1 MVCGGITQGPV
12 CVWRKSVSQT
22 KKEPITNIEEEK
34 RRLQKAVQLTSFQL
48 QKLHDKAAQEVGKDQ
63 AEIFKAH
70 GMILEDE
77 EFLEKVGGV
86 IEKERVNAEYA
97 VSVAGEKFAK
107 NFSNL
112 EDDYLKARA
121 ADVQDV
127 ANRLIKNLRGE
138 ASEGKLISEMNCPEA
153 FILVARDLSPSETVQ
168 LDKNKVL
175 AIVTVQGTIHSHAA
189 ILARTMNIPALVGV
203 PLDLE
208 RIENGT
214 WAIVDGSQGI
224 FLLDP
229 SEEEKKLAEEKMKQC
244 LDAKQPFQKQKGKE
258 TVTKDGRKIHL
269 YANIGQLADVNKAL
283 EQDAEGIG
291 LFRSECLYLGR
302 NGMPREEEQ
311 FQIYKEIL
319 RMVGDKKVIIRTV
332 DIGADKDVD
341 YLDLRKEDNPALG
354 LRGIRLCLK
363 RPEIFK
369 PQLRALFRSAVYGNL
384 SVMYP
389 MITSIW
395 EMEQIQ
401 KIVEEVERELRQ
413 EGTPYQVPEQGIM
426 VETPAAVMISEELA
440 QKVDFFSIG
449 TNDLT
454 QYTLAADRQ
463 NQSLEEFYDPHHPA
477 ILRMIQQVIDSGH
490 KYGKWVGICGELAS
504 DPQMTETF
512 LQMGIDELS
521 VAPSAVLDLR
531 KVIRKTKIETSEFIQ
546 NRSYMGEEHWN
557 TVDIKSDIMEEY
569 TCFAICHNMK

>member
-1 MVCGGITQGPV
+1 
-12 CVWRKSVSQT
+12 
-22 KKEPITNIEEEK
+22 
-34 RRLQKAVQLTSFQL
+34 
-48 QKLHDKAAQEVGKDQ
+48 
-63 AEIFKAH
+63 
-70 GMILEDE
+70 
-77 EFLEKVGGV
+77 
-86 IEKERVNAEYA
+86 
-97 VSVAGEKFAK
+97 
-107 NFSNL
+107 
-112 EDDYLKARA
+112 
-121 ADVQDV
+121 
-127 ANRLIKNLRGE
+127 
-138 ASEGKLISEMNCPEA
+138 
-153 FILVARDLSPSETVQ
+153 
-168 LDKNKVL
+168 
-175 AIVTVQGTIHSHAA
+175 
-189 ILARTMNIPALVGV
+189 MNIPALVGV
-203 PLDLE
+203 SLDME
-208 RIENGT
+208 AIQNGT
-214 WAIVDGSQGI
+214 WAIVDGYKGT

-244 LDAKQPFQKQKGKE
+244 LDAKQSFQKQKGKE
-258 TVTKDGRKIHL
+258 TVTKDGRKIPL

-283 EQDAEGIG
+283 EHDAEGIG

-302 NGMPREEEQ
+302 SDMPREEEQ
-311 FQIYKEIL
+311 FQRYKEIL
-319 RMVGDKKVIIRTV
+319 RMAGDKKVIIRTL
-332 DIGADKDVD
+332 DIGADKEAD
-341 YLDLRKEDNPALG
+341 YLELEKEENPALG

-389 MITSIW
+389 MITSLW

-477 ILRMIQQVIDSGH
+477 ILRMIQQVIECGH
-490 KYGKWVGICGELAS
+490 KYGKWVGICGELAA

-521 VAPSAVLDLR
+521 VVPSAILDLR

-557 TVDIKSDIMEEY
+557 TVDIKSDIMEE
-569 TCFAICHNMK
+569 

>member
-34 RRLQKAVQLTSFQL
+34 RRLQKAVQLTSLQL
-48 QKLHDKAAQEVGKDQ
+48 QKLHDKAAQEVGEDQ
-63 AEIFKAH
+63 AAIFKAH

-77 EFLEKVGGV
+77 EFLEKVRGV
-86 IEKERVNAEYA
+86 IEKEQINAEYA
-97 VSVAGEKFAK
+97 VSVTGEMFAK
-107 NFSNL
+107 KFSNM

-127 ANRLIKNLRGE
+127 INRLIRNLREE
-138 ASEGKLISEMNCPEA
+138 ASEGKLISEA

-244 LDAKQPFQKQKGKE
+244 LDAKQSFQKQKGKE
-258 TVTKDGRKIHL
+258 TVTKDGRKIPL

-283 EQDAEGIG
+283 EHDAEGIG

-302 NGMPREEEQ
+302 SDMPREEEQ
-311 FQIYKEIL
+311 FQRYKEIL
-319 RMVGDKKVIIRTV
+319 RMAGDKKVIIRTV
-332 DIGADKDVD
+332 DIGADKGAE
-341 YLDLRKEDNPALG
+341 YLELEKEENPALG

-389 MITSIW
+389 MITSLW

-490 KYGKWVGICGELAS
+490 KYGKWVGICGELAA

-521 VAPSAVLDLR
+521 VEPFAVLDLR

-557 TVDIKSDIMEEY
+557 TVDIKSDIMEE
-569 TCFAICHNMK
+569 

>member
-12 CVWRKSVSQT
+12 CVWRKSDSQT

-34 RRLQKAVQLTSFQL
+34 RRLQKAVQLTSLQL
-48 QKLHDKAAQEVGKDQ
+48 QKLHDQAAQEVGEDQ
-63 AEIFKAH
+63 AAIFKAH

-77 EFLEKVGGV
+77 EFLEKVRGV
-86 IEKERVNAEYA
+86 IEKEQINAEYA
-97 VSVAGEKFAK
+97 VSVAGEMFAK
-107 NFSNL
+107 KFSNM

-127 ANRLIKNLRGE
+127 INRLIRNLREE
-138 ASEGKLISEMNCPEA
+138 ASEGKLISEA
-153 FILVARDLSPSETVQ
+153 FILVAKDLSPSETVQ

-175 AIVTVQGTIHSHAA
+175 AIVTAQGTIHSHAA

-203 PLDLE
+203 PLNME
-208 RIENGT
+208 AIQNGT
-214 WAIVDGSQGI
+214 WAIVDGYKGT

-229 SEEEKKLAEEKMKQC
+229 SEEEKKLAAEKMKQC
-244 LDAKQPFQKQKGKE
+244 LDAKQSFQKQKGKE

-283 EQDAEGIG
+283 EHDAEGIG

-302 NGMPREEEQ
+302 SDMPREEEQ
-311 FQIYKEIL
+311 FQRYKEIL
-319 RMVGDKKVIIRTV
+319 RMMGDKKVIIRTV
-332 DIGADKDVD
+332 DMGADKGAE
-341 YLDLRKEDNPALG
+341 YLELEKEENPALG

-389 MITSIW
+389 MITSLR

-401 KIVEEVERELRQ
+401 KIVEEVKGELQQ

-477 ILRMIQQVIDSGH
+477 ILRMIQQVIDCGH
-490 KYGKWVGICGELAS
+490 KYGKWVGICGELAA

-521 VAPSAVLDLR
+521 VVPSAILDLR

-557 TVDIKSDIMEEY
+557 TVDIKSDIMEE
-569 TCFAICHNMK
+569 